1 MSELSRGTT
10 ASAERATEARP
21 VDDPALA
28 ASSVSTQQVQPTDG
42 LAATIETH
50 GNETHGSP
58 ARPPRPLDGT
68 LLHTDLIETLAR
80 LRGEAAFLSDGRNS
94 ETVVSDGPTRVIVTV
109 ADGGRD
115 VGGETSDGHL
125 SILMLEGA
133 GAIFRGA
140 EETAVAAGAFV
151 MLAPGSAWSLRLD
164 APSAFV
170 ASFWQPA

>member
-1 MSELSRGTT
+1 MCAMSGRSTSLVGQ
-10 ASAERATEARP
+10 AADARP

-28 ASSVSTQQVQPTDG
+28 AESVTDQEDGPTG
-42 LAATIETH
+42 GQTTAT
-50 GNETHGSP
+50 ETHGSP

-68 LLHTDLIETLAR
+68 LRHVDLTDTLAR
-80 LRGEAAFLSDGRNS
+80 LRGEAAFRSDGRNS
-94 ETVVSDGPTRVIVTV
+94 ETIISDGRARVIVSV

-115 VGGETSDGHL
+115 VGGETSDGHV
-125 SILMLEGA
+125 SILLLEGA
-133 GAIFRGA
+133 GTIVRGS